1 MSKLSSY
8 VKENREKELKN
19 APLSE
24 YVKLD
29 ENNLTLLSAALYMRI
44 SNLEF
49 TTYKSNNAYYLEMDD
64 VIMFYDKI
72 VVKIPFGRTTC
83 YEVASFGK
91 LDRPEKFLFGKYDVK
106 LDAINDNEEFID
118 IQELLY
124 YCERNAKDIVS
135 ANKSTLNKEIDE
147 GFKNPTEKLFD
158 KKSLEEDVK
167 FNEWVHKKFR

>member
-1 MSKLSSY
+1 MSKLSNY

-24 YVKLD
+24 YIKSD
-29 ENNLTLLSAALYMRI
+29 ENLLHNLSAALYIRI

-49 TTYKSNNAYYLEMDD
+49 TTYKSDNAYYLEMND
-64 VIMFYDKI
+64 VVMFYDKV

-83 YEVASFGK
+83 YEVASFNK
-91 LDRPEKFLFGKYDVK
+91 SDKPEKYLFGKYDVK
-106 LDAINDNEEFID
+106 LDTINDNDDFID

-167 FNEWVHKKFR
+167 FNEWMHKKFR